1 MTLDTQEVPDLFN
14 SSRDDEIGFS
24 KTGFTEEFPDGIKS
38 GVDSISIIWAIAV
51 G

>member
-1 MTLDTQEVPDLFN
+1 MTLETQEVPDLFK

-24 KTGFTEEFPDGIKS
+24 KSGFTEEFPEGVKK
-38 GVDSISIIWAIAV
+38 GVDSISIIWAVAV